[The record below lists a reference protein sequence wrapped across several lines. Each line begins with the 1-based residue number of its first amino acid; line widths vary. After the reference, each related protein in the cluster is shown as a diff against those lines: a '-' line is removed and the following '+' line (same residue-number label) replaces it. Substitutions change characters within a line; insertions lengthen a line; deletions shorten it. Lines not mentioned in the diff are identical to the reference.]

1 MEHNNI
7 QQHIKKYLFVF
18 AALMVFTIITV
29 VIASFHLSTAIAIT
43 LALIVASIKG
53 TMVASYFM
61 HLISE
66 KKTIFI
72 VLAFTI
78 FFLLG
83 LLFLPTLTEIDSI
96 SRNVS

>member
-1 MEHNNI
+1 
-7 QQHIKKYLFVF
+7 
-18 AALMVFTIITV
+18 MVLTVITV
-29 VIASFHLSTAIAIT
+29 AIASFHLPIAIAVT
-43 LALIVASIKG
+43 LALIVAGVKG

-66 KKTIFI
+66 KKTILI
-72 VLAFTI
+72 ILAFTI
-78 FFLLG
+78 FFFLG

>member
-1 MEHNNI
+1 MEHSNI
-7 QQHIKKYLFVF
+7 QQHIKKYFYVF
-18 AALMVFTIITV
+18 AALMVLTVITV
-29 VIASFHLSTAIAIT
+29 AIASFHLPIAIAVT
-43 LALIVASIKG
+43 LALIVAGVKG

-66 KKTIFI
+66 KKTILI
-72 VLAFTI
+72 ILAFTI
-78 FFLLG
+78 FFFLG